1 MNTNNKTPRYFN
13 LNEFKNGKTA
23 TTMLGNPVKFIC
35 MTGDKILIKVYHRS
49 RVGGFS
55 QKYVAPEFEGT
66 VEKYNLDGRKY
77 RGTDTWYDLT
87 MEAPK
92 TTRPRDAKG
101 RFTKK

>member
-1 MNTNNKTPRYFN
+1 MKNSTARYFN

-35 MTGDKILIKVYHRS
+35 MTGDKILIKVYHRN
-49 RVGGFS
+49 RIIGFS
-55 QKYVAPEFEGT
+55 EKAIAPMLDGT

-77 RGTDTWYDLT
+77 RGTDTMYDLN

-92 TTRPRDAKG
+92 VNRPRDPKTG
-101 RFTKK
+101 RFIKG